1 MDGRSVHKN
10 TTKQSSNLAMITSQ
24 DVEIIFY
31 IIILRLAAPGWS
43 HGRIAGA
50 RAL

>member
-1 MDGRSVHKN
+1 MNGR
-10 TTKQSSNLAMITSQ
+10 SSNLAMITSQ
-24 DVEIIFY
+24 GMEIILY
-31 IIILRLAAPGWS
+31 IILRYVAPGWS